1 MIGWHFIDSTKIW
14 GKTMSMRRSVKL
26 GVLGGACLLGVSLA
40 WTAQRVDARQEAN
53 DGVGVIH
60 GVVRSDA
67 GPEAGVWVIA
77 ETDDTP
83 TKLVKIVVTDD
94 DGRYLLPELPD
105 ATYDVWVRGYG
116 LVDSPT
122 VTGRPGQELA
132 LRAILAPTP
141 RDAAKIYPANYWYS
155 LIEVPAK
162 SEFPGTGP
170 DGNGI
175 APGMTSQAAWVDR
188 MKQGCQLCHQLG
200 TRITREVDHL
210 DDFDSTLAAW
220 DHRVQTGQRGASMNG
235 GMNRFGR
242 ERGLQMF
249 ADWTERIAGGEL
261 PPVPPRPSGVERN
274 LVLTMWDWGV
284 PTSYIHDEIVTDKRN
299 PQVNANGPVYSVSAG
314 HGTLVITD
322 PDANSSTELTIP
334 VRVDPETIISR
345 FPSSQLQPSYYY
357 GDDLLWGVD
366 PTERSD
372 PHNPMMD
379 AKGRVWMTS
388 TVRGRQTQDWCREG
402 SDHPSAQYFPLG
414 RSGRHASYFDPATQK
429 FVLVDTCFST
439 HHLQF
444 GEDPDD
450 TLWFSGG
457 GNVVGWLN
465 TRLYDET
472 GDEQASQGWC
482 PKVLDTNG
490 DGTITRPWNEP
501 GEAVDPTRDTRIGG
515 GFYGIIAHPTDHTV
529 WGSQTGPFPGGIVRL
544 DRGDNPPETCIA
556 EVYEPPSIENPNVD
570 PTKTGHAP
578 RGIDVDR
585 NGIIWTALSGSGH
598 LASFDRSKCRVLNGP
613 DATGQHCPEGWTL
626 YRPGQ
631 RRLPLLQ
638 LGRSV
643 QHAGTRGKHPD
654 RERLGVGLVARPAPG
669 HRRVDGAPCPVP
681 AGVLLARSG
690 WPDRRPGCGV
700 EGTRALGQLR
710 RQLQLAH
717 RGR

>member
-1 MIGWHFIDSTKIW
+1 
-14 GKTMSMRRSVKL
+14 MSMRRSVKL

-83 TKLVKIVVTDD
+83 TKLVKIVVPDD

-132 LRAILAPTP
+132 LRAVLAPTP

-357 GDDLLWGVD
+357 ATICSGV
-366 PTERSD
+366 
-372 PHNPMMD
+372 
-379 AKGRVWMTS
+379 
-388 TVRGRQTQDWCREG
+388 
-402 SDHPSAQYFPLG
+402 L
-414 RSGRHASYFDPATQK
+414 
-429 FVLVDTCFST
+429 
-439 HHLQF
+439 
-444 GEDPDD
+444 
-450 TLWFSGG
+450 
-457 GNVVGWLN
+457 
-465 TRLYDET
+465 
-472 GDEQASQGWC
+472 
-482 PKVLDTNG
+482 
-490 DGTITRPWNEP
+490 TRPS
-501 GEAVDPTRDTRIGG
+501 GQTRTTR
-515 GFYGIIAHPTDHTV
+515 
-529 WGSQTGPFPGGIVRL
+529 
-544 DRGDNPPETCIA
+544 
-556 EVYEPPSIENPNVD
+556 
-570 PTKTGHAP
+570 
-578 RGIDVDR
+578 
-585 NGIIWTALSGSGH
+585 
-598 LASFDRSKCRVLNGP
+598 
-613 DATGQHCPEGWTL
+613 
-626 YRPGQ
+626 
-631 RRLPLLQ
+631 
-638 LGRSV
+638 
-643 QHAGTRGKHPD
+643 
-654 RERLGVGLVARPAPG
+654 
-669 HRRVDGAPCPVP
+669 
-681 AGVLLARSG
+681 
-690 WPDRRPGCGV
+690 
-700 EGTRALGQLR
+700 
-710 RQLQLAH
+710 
-717 RGR
+717 